1 MPERV
6 YECSKAE
13 SEELKKALSYDPFL
27 DTNTLPPQIKPAD
40 PANPTP
46 EEKAAMEERERQVA
60 ETLRKLESS
69 PKGRII
75 FARQEY
81 SLRDGASV
89 GLNKDMVYLFL
100 SAPEDFIKGAEER
113 FSTEFKTIRRA
124 QEAEED
130 KVIGVVKEEE
140 EKANAGF
147 GSIFGG

>member
-13 SEELKKALSYDPFL
+13 SEELKKVLSYDPYL
-27 DTNTLPPQIKPAD
+27 DNNTLPPQIKPAD
-40 PANPTP
+40 PENPTP
-46 EEKAAMEERERQVA
+46 EEKAAMEAREKQVA
-60 ETLRKLESS
+60 EELRKLETS

-81 SLRDGASV
+81 SLRDGASM
-89 GLNKDMVYLFL
+89 GLNKDVMYLFL
-100 SAPEDFIKGAEER
+100 SAPDDFLKGAEER
-113 FSTEFKTIRRA
+113 FGTEFKTIKRA
-124 QEAEED
+124 QKPDEN
-130 KVIGVVKEEE
+130 KVIGIIRDEE